1 MKNKDNVTRQL
12 EQLDNALTNIASY
25 ITTGMSNNEVKN
37 YIYEIKEK
45 IRDIQTLIN
54 TESDSWN

>member
-1 MKNKDNVTRQL
+1 MRNKANVTRQL

-25 ITTGMSNNEVKN
+25 LNTGMPINQVKD
-37 YIYEIKEK
+37 YIYQIKEK
-45 IRDIQTLIN
+45 LQDIQTLVN